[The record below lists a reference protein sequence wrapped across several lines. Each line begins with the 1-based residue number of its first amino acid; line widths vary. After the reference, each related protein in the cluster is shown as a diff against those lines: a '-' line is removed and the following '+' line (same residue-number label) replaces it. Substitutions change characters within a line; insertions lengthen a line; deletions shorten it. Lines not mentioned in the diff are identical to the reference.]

1 MIIRFIVIAIYFTI
15 NLLNCFNISDNL
27 SLIKIY
33 KTIIYIYIYIIDM
46 VLTIFIII

>member
-1 MIIRFIVIAIYFTI
+1 MIIRFIVIAIHFTI

-27 SLIKIY
+27 SLIKMY
-33 KTIIYIYIYIIDM
+33 KTIIYIYIIDM